1 MEAADIL
8 AAHGDHDGA
17 LAHLEACLRSSNQP
31 DLPAAWALKRSEQQ
45 RLHSLWMK
53 QGTLEACEKVSG
65 PSEVCEL
72 LRGVSIHSL
81 QVAWTVWTE
90 ADSASVCLQH

>member
-17 LAHLEACLRSSNQP
+17 LAHLENCLRSPTQP
-31 DLPAAWALKRSEQQ
+31 DVPAAWALKRSEQQ

-65 PSEVCEL
+65 PSPLCDGL
-72 LRGVSIHSL
+72 KGVS
-81 QVAWTVWTE
+81 VV
-90 ADSASVCLQH
+90 D